1 MSKTQGEIPAAGGV
15 IPGAVPP
22 QAGLFLVENSKK
34 TGAQQCSMK
43 HDGIYIFTTQGLGGA
58 E

>member
-1 MSKTQGEIPAAGGV
+1 MTKTQGEIPAAGGV
-15 IPGAVPP
+15 IPGAVP
-22 QAGLFLVENSKK
+22 VENSKK

-43 HDGIYIFTTQGLGGA
+43 HYGILHIYITTQGLGGA